1 MSVWLLL
8 AREEMH
14 GGAAVGV
21 VLMSVAMSEAF
32 VFSYIYKRQKKK
44 MKEVEAKN
52 NILAMQVLSP
62 LVQATEPLD
71 PKLVNALRSVH

>member
-1 MSVWLLL
+1 
-8 AREEMH
+8 MH